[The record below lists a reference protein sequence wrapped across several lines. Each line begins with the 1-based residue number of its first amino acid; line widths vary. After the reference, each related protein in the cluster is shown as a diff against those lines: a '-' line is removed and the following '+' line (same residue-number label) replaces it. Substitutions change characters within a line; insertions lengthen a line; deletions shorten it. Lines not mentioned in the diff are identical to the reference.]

1 MAMWISA
8 LSVLFLAAF
17 AVTIARVTSSLS
29 ISFSLVNHQHH
40 IHINKQH
47 VTFDS
52 NGVCVQG
59 DKDEECVYTVYVKT
73 GSVIKGGTDSKIG
86 LSLQDSSG
94 NGIVISD
101 LESWGGLMGS
111 DHDYFERGTLD
122 VFSGRGSCGVNPPVC
137 MLNLTSDGSGAHHGW
152 YCEYVEVTTTGPHVP
167 CDKTLFF
174 VHQWLALDAPPY
186 QLYATVNGCGQLS
199 ARGGHDHH
207 QKRLLV
213 IGDQSSAS
221 SM

>member
-17 AVTIARVTSSLS
+17 AASV
-29 ISFSLVNHQHH
+29 
-40 IHINKQH
+40 
-47 VTFDS
+47 
-52 NGVCVQG
+52 G
-59 DKDEECVYTVYVKT
+59 DKNECVYTVYVQT

-86 LSLQDSSG
+86 LSLKDASG

-111 DHDYFERGTLD
+111 DHDYFERGALD
-122 VFSGRGSCGVNPPVC
+122 VFSGRGPCGVNPPLC
-137 MLNLTSDGSGAHHGW
+137 MLNLTSDGAGAHHGW

-167 CDKTLFF
+167 CHKTLFY
-174 VHQWLALDAPPY
+174 VRQWLALDAPPY
-186 QLYATVNGCGQLS
+186 QLYATVDGCAQPSS
-199 ARGGHDHH
+199 APGGYDHH
-207 QKRLLV
+207 RKRLV
-213 IGDQSSAS
+213 IGDQSSVS